1 MRDIHCP
8 SEVSIEN
15 TFELESSEC
24 KAEQFYNN
32 CYHCWSSALAKM
44 RHQER
49 QRDAEIVKSYI
60 HEIIT
65 ESGIDKNQHTNEV
78 LKKIVDEIMIHEKYK

>member
-8 SEVSIEN
+8 KDIGFEN
-15 TFELESSEC
+15 TFDNEEC

-32 CYHCWSSALAKM
+32 CYHCWSSAIAEM

-49 QRDAEIVKSYI
+49 QRDVKIVKSYI
-60 HEIIT
+60 NEIIT

-78 LKKIVDEIMIHEKYK
+78 LRKIVDEIMIHETS